1 MSSDPAFRA
10 PIGVHDVLPPES
22 GRWADVVTRFAR
34 RAGIFGFG
42 LIQTPLFEHIEVFRR
57 VGEHTDVV
65 SKEMYEFR
73 DKGDRHL
80 ALRPEGTASVV
91 RAYVQHRPLPPWKVW
106 YFAPNFRYERPQK
119 GRYRQHWQLGVEVLG
134 LDDPAID
141 IEVIALA
148 AGFYSDLGLRD
159 LRLIINSMGDPEGRG
174 AYVEALRSHLLNNS
188 DLNNSDL
195 NNSDALGPEF
205 VERVEANPLRVL
217 DSRNPEWQSVIETAP
232 LISDHLSPDASAH
245 FEAVKAGLNALGIE
259 FEVDGRLVRGF
270 DYYTRTTFEFQSTAL
285 DAAQNA
291 VGGGGRYDGLA
302 EAMGGPSTPG
312 IGFGIGVE
320 RLLLALDAEDV
331 VSNAG
336 GNSQSVF
343 VIDGLSGADDL
354 LLLTITSSL
363 REAGISTERAYGGRS
378 LKAQWKAADRCGA
391 RYGVMIGKAELER
404 ESVAVKDLETGEQ
417 IEVRRDQL
425 VSWLQESFEE
435 NYE

>member
-22 GRWADVVTRFAR
+22 GRWADVVTRFAA

-148 AGFYSDLGLRD
+148 AGFYRDLGLRD

-174 AYVEALRSHLLNNS
+174 AYVEALKGHLLTNS
-188 DLNNSDL
+188 DDL
-195 NNSDALGPEF
+195 GSEF

-217 DSRNPEWQSVIETAP
+217 DSRNPEWQEAIESSP
-232 LISDHLSPDASAH
+232 LISNHLSPDASAH

-302 EAMGGPSTPG
+302 EAMGGPPTPG

-320 RLLLALDAEDV
+320 RLLLALDAEEV
-331 VSNAG
+331 ISTSKGNAP
-336 GNSQSVF
+336 SVF
-343 VIDGLSGADDL
+343 VIDGLSGNDEL
-354 LLLTITSSL
+354 LLLTVTFGL

-404 ESVAVKDLETGEQ
+404 DSVVVKDLETGEQ
-417 IEVRRDQL
+417 VEVRRDQL
-425 VSWLQESFEE
+425 VAWIRESFEE
-435 NYE
+435 NYQ

>member
-174 AYVEALRSHLLNNS
+174 AYVEALRSHL
-188 DLNNSDL
+188 LNNSDL

>member
-1 MSSDPAFRA
+1 MTCVSSDPAFRA

-174 AYVEALRSHLLNNS
+174 AYVEALRSHLLIY
-188 DLNNSDL
+188 
-195 NNSDALGPEF
+195 SDALGPEF

-232 LISDHLSPDASAH
+232 LISDHLSSDASAH

-302 EAMGGPSTPG
+302 EAMGGPPTPG

-331 VSNAG
+331 VSNAK

-354 LLLTITSSL
+354 LLLTITASL

-404 ESVAVKDLETGEQ
+404 EAVAVKDLETGEQ

>member
-1 MSSDPAFRA
+1 
-10 PIGVHDVLPPES
+10 
-22 GRWADVVTRFAR
+22 
-34 RAGIFGFG
+34 
-42 LIQTPLFEHIEVFRR
+42 
-57 VGEHTDVV
+57 
-65 SKEMYEFR
+65 
-73 DKGDRHL
+73 
-80 ALRPEGTASVV
+80 
-91 RAYVQHRPLPPWKVW
+91 
-106 YFAPNFRYERPQK
+106 
-119 GRYRQHWQLGVEVLG
+119 
-134 LDDPAID
+134 
-141 IEVIALA
+141 
-148 AGFYSDLGLRD
+148 
-159 LRLIINSMGDPEGRG
+159 
-174 AYVEALRSHLLNNS
+174 
-188 DLNNSDL
+188 
-195 NNSDALGPEF
+195 
-205 VERVEANPLRVL
+205 
-217 DSRNPEWQSVIETAP
+217 
-232 LISDHLSPDASAH
+232 
-245 FEAVKAGLNALGIE
+245 
-259 FEVDGRLVRGF
+259 
-270 DYYTRTTFEFQSTAL
+270 QSTAL

-331 VSNAG
+331 VSNAE

>member
-148 AGFYSDLGLRD
+148 AGFYRDLGLRD

-174 AYVEALRSHLLNNS
+174 AYVEALRSHLLTSSNE
-188 DLNNSDL
+188 
-195 NNSDALGPEF
+195 LGPEF

-217 DSRNPEWQSVIETAP
+217 DSRNPEWQSAIESAP
-232 LISDHLSPDASAH
+232 LISNHLSPDASAH

-302 EAMGGPSTPG
+302 EAMGGPPTPG

-320 RLLLALDAEDV
+320 RLLLALDAEEV
-331 VSNAG
+331 ISTSKGNAP
-336 GNSQSVF
+336 SVF
-343 VIDGLSGADDL
+343 VIDGLSGTDEL
-354 LLLTITSSL
+354 LILAVTSGL

-404 ESVAVKDLETGEQ
+404 DSVVVKDLETGEQ

-425 VSWLQESFEE
+425 VAWIRESFEE
-435 NYE
+435 NYQ

>member
-1 MSSDPAFRA
+1 MTSVSSDPAFRA

-22 GRWADVVTRFAR
+22 GRWAGVVTRFAR

-148 AGFYSDLGLRD
+148 AGFYRDLGLRD

-174 AYVEALRSHLLNNS
+174 AYVEALRSHLLTSSNE
-188 DLNNSDL
+188 
-195 NNSDALGPEF
+195 LGPEF

-217 DSRNPEWQSVIETAP
+217 DSRNPEWQSAIESAP
-232 LISDHLSPDASAH
+232 LISNHLSPDASAH

-302 EAMGGPSTPG
+302 EAMGGPPTPG

-320 RLLLALDAEDV
+320 RLLLALDAEEV
-331 VSNAG
+331 ISTSKGNAP
-336 GNSQSVF
+336 SVF
-343 VIDGLSGADDL
+343 VIDGLSGTDEL
-354 LLLTITSSL
+354 LLLTVTSGL

-404 ESVAVKDLETGEQ
+404 DSVVVKDLETGEQ

-425 VSWLQESFEE
+425 VAWIRESFEE
-435 NYE
+435 NYQ

>member
-1 MSSDPAFRA
+1 MTSVSSDPAFRA

-22 GRWADVVTRFAR
+22 GRWAGVVTRFAR

-42 LIQTPLFEHIEVFRR
+42 LIQTPLFEHIEVFHR

-148 AGFYSDLGLRD
+148 AGFYRDLGLRD

-174 AYVEALRSHLLNNS
+174 AYVEALRSHLLTSSNE
-188 DLNNSDL
+188 
-195 NNSDALGPEF
+195 LGPEF

-217 DSRNPEWQSVIETAP
+217 DSRNPEWQSAIESAP
-232 LISDHLSPDASAH
+232 LISNHLSPDASAH

-302 EAMGGPSTPG
+302 EAMGGPPTPG

-320 RLLLALDAEDV
+320 RLLLALDAEEV
-331 VSNAG
+331 ISTSKGNAP
-336 GNSQSVF
+336 SVF
-343 VIDGLSGADDL
+343 VIDGLSGTDEL
-354 LLLTITSSL
+354 LLLTVTSGL

-391 RYGVMIGKAELER
+391 RYGVMIGKAEVER
-404 ESVAVKDLETGEQ
+404 DSVVVKDLETGEQ

-425 VSWLQESFEE
+425 VAWIRESFEE
-435 NYE
+435 NYQ

>member
-188 DLNNSDL
+188 DLNNSD
-195 NNSDALGPEF
+195 ALGPEF

-331 VSNAG
+331 VSDAG

>member
-148 AGFYSDLGLRD
+148 AGFYRDLGLRD

-174 AYVEALRSHLLNNS
+174 AYVEALRSHLLTSSNE
-188 DLNNSDL
+188 
-195 NNSDALGPEF
+195 LGPEF

-217 DSRNPEWQSVIETAP
+217 DSRNPEWQSAIESAP
-232 LISDHLSPDASAH
+232 LISNHLSPDASAH

-302 EAMGGPSTPG
+302 EAMGGPPTPG

-320 RLLLALDAEDV
+320 RLLLALDAEEV
-331 VSNAG
+331 ISTSKGNAP
-336 GNSQSVF
+336 SVF
-343 VIDGLSGADDL
+343 VIDGLSGTDEL
-354 LLLTITSSL
+354 LLLTVTSGL

-404 ESVAVKDLETGEQ
+404 DSVVVKDLETGEQ

-425 VSWLQESFEE
+425 VAWIRESFEE
-435 NYE
+435 NYQ

>member
-1 MSSDPAFRA
+1 MTSVSSDPAFRA

-148 AGFYSDLGLRD
+148 AGFYRDLGLRD

-174 AYVEALRSHLLNNS
+174 AYVEALRSHLLTSSNE
-188 DLNNSDL
+188 
-195 NNSDALGPEF
+195 LGPEF

-217 DSRNPEWQSVIETAP
+217 DSRNPEWQSAIESAP
-232 LISDHLSPDASAH
+232 LISNHLSPDASAH

-302 EAMGGPSTPG
+302 EAMGGPPTPG

-320 RLLLALDAEDV
+320 RLLLALDAEEV
-331 VSNAG
+331 ISTSKGNAP
-336 GNSQSVF
+336 SVF
-343 VIDGLSGADDL
+343 VIDGLSGTDEL
-354 LLLTITSSL
+354 LILAVTSGL

-404 ESVAVKDLETGEQ
+404 DSVVVKDLETGEQ

-425 VSWLQESFEE
+425 VAWIRESFEE
-435 NYE
+435 NYQ

>member
-188 DLNNSDL
+188 DLNNSD
-195 NNSDALGPEF
+195 ALGPEF

-245 FEAVKAGLNALGIE
+245 FEAVKAGLKALGIE

-320 RLLLALDAEDV
+320 RLLLALDAEGV

-404 ESVAVKDLETGEQ
+404 ESVAVKDLETGEK
-417 IEVRRDQL
+417 IEVRRDKL

>member
-22 GRWADVVTRFAR
+22 GRWADVVTRFAA

-148 AGFYSDLGLRD
+148 AGFYRDLGLRD

-174 AYVEALRSHLLNNS
+174 AYVEALKGHLLTNS
-188 DLNNSDL
+188 DDL
-195 NNSDALGPEF
+195 GSEF

-217 DSRNPEWQSVIETAP
+217 DSRNPEWQEAIESSP
-232 LISDHLSPDASAH
+232 LISNHLSPDASAH

-302 EAMGGPSTPG
+302 EAMGGPPTPG

-320 RLLLALDAEDV
+320 RLLLALDAEEV
-331 VSNAG
+331 IFTSKGNAP
-336 GNSQSVF
+336 SVF
-343 VIDGLSGADDL
+343 VIDGLSGNDEL
-354 LLLTITSSL
+354 LLLTVTFGL

-404 ESVAVKDLETGEQ
+404 DSVVVKDLETGEQ
-417 IEVRRDQL
+417 VEVRRDQL
-425 VSWLQESFEE
+425 VAWIRESFEE
-435 NYE
+435 NYQ